1 MSHEELEG
9 NDPVAHEIR
18 KILHHVGVITKLHQT
33 PNNVVQNILK
43 YKIST
48 FLEVNLIQLKN
59 KRQWQQKSQMAFF
72 FFFYF
77 LLIWKPQVVINN

>member
-1 MSHEELEG
+1 MSHKELEG

-18 KILHHVGVITKLHQT
+18 KILHQVGVITKLHQT

-48 FLEVNLIQLKN
+48 FLDINLISLQLKN

-72 FFFYF
+72 FFF